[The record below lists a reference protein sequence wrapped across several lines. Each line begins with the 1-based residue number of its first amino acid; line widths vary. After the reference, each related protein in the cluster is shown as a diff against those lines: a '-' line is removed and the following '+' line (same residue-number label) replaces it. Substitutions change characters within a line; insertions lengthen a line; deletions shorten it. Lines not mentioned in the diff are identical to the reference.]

1 MHNEYKEALD
11 MSDHLR
17 GLFILKKDG
26 KIIAKGHNLVVNDGR
41 QFIYDKFVA
50 ALLDSNDDS
59 YTKRNHSFY
68 RFYAG
73 EIQNESFMTIPETT
87 FADVSNHI
95 IKNNSN
101 EPDPRFFVDLTRAN
115 SDNGSI
121 KYEPTTRMIEIKLND
136 LQGDSVPHCLS
147 EFFVTIYNPDS
158 TASNKEEAL
167 FSRFLIDPIYLVSGS
182 SYSLS
187 YYISI

>member
-1 MHNEYKEALD
+1 MHSEYKEALD

-41 QFIYDKFVA
+41 QFIYDKFIS
-50 ALLDSNDDS
+50 ALLDSNDS
-59 YTKRNHSFY
+59 VYAKRNHIFY

-73 EIQNESFMTIPETT
+73 EIQNESFMTLPETT
-87 FADVSNHI
+87 FADVKNHI
-95 IKNNSN
+95 IKNNN
-101 EPDPRFFVDLTRAN
+101 EPDPKFFVDLTKTE
-115 SDNGSI
+115 STNGSI
-121 KYEPTTRMIEIKLND
+121 KYEPTTRMIEIKLNN

-147 EFFVTIYNPDS
+147 EFFVTTYNPDS
-158 TASNKEEAL
+158 TASDKEETL

-182 SYSLS
+182 SYSLA